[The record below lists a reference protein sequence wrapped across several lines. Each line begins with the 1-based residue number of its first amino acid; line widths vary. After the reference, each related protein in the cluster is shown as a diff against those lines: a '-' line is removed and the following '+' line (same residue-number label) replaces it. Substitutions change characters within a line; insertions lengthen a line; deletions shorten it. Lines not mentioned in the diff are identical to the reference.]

1 MHRTASEL
9 RDGRLQH
16 HVSRLAGLA
25 RQATSDFLADGCMD
39 YAASIS
45 FHVLFSIFPLAILVT
60 SASGA
65 FVLGGPSDQQKVL
78 DQIVQLIPLSSSG
91 RHEVHK
97 LIASATST
105 SGAFNAVSALGLV
118 WAASGMMA
126 ALRSALNR
134 AWGVDERRPFLRGKF
149 WDILLVAGAGVA
161 FTAAT
166 ALVILSHVSI
176 AGVGLGGVVTETVGP
191 FVAVFIGFGF
201 LFRFV
206 PAFRPGLR
214 SVAIGAAAG
223 AVGFTALEHGFALYV
238 AHLAS
243 FNRVYGTLAT
253 PVALLFFVYLTA
265 ITMLWC
271 AELAAILDGS
281 HTRRD

>member
-1 MHRTASEL
+1 MRRTASDPRDPEL
-9 RDGRLQH
+9 RRRGRQLVQ
-16 HVSRLAGLA
+16 LA
-25 RQATSDFLADGCMD
+25 RQATSDFLSDGCMD

-45 FHVLFSIFPLAILVT
+45 FHVLLSIFPLAILVT
-60 SASGA
+60 SVSGA
-65 FVLGGPSDQQKVL
+65 FVLGGPSDQQKVV
-78 DQIVQLIPLSSSG
+78 DQIVQLVPLSASG
-91 RHEVHK
+91 QREVHH
-97 LIASATST
+97 LIVSATST
-105 SGAFNAVSALGLV
+105 SGAFNAVSAVGLV

-134 AWGVDERRPFLRGKF
+134 AWGVDDRRPFLRGKF
-149 WDILLVAGAGVA
+149 WDVLLVAGAGVA

-166 ALVILSHVSI
+166 TLVILSHVSI

-206 PAFRPGLR
+206 PAFRPRLR

-243 FNRVYGTLAT
+243 YNRVYGTLAT

-281 HTRRD
+281 HSRRD